1 MLFPSYFTIKD
12 IQAQSMNENI
22 FLMKWDDSLS
32 QSKIDETVEKIREYR
47 QSESNYPKIIKEIMI
62 NADIVLQSILGL
74 NVNIMDRSPIQ
85 LDNLIPVGINL
96 ATGRRLKE
104 EAEEQAL
111 TRGREASIRLRSE
124 FVTIDDLLNNKPLP
138 AIEIKIIWTNIYQP
152 ILEKF
157 QTEVQKKADNQ
168 GDLRADYLYIK
179 NNLFRAPFAIR
190 DDPMKASVRKAFEG
204 IYKTLLSTII
214 KQNLKMEKGKK
225 RQRDEQETIRVNRS
239 KLYSAQLEDEDEDI
253 QPQHTKA
260 YLREQ
265 TKRDTQRSLMKATR
279 SANRTAY
286 MMKKQR
292 KEEPTIE
299 DDKEDKEAEDLIKQV
314 RNNEPWWN
322 QMDTTE

>member
-1 MLFPSYFTIKD
+1 
-12 IQAQSMNENI
+12 
-22 FLMKWDDSLS
+22 
-32 QSKIDETVEKIREYR
+32 
-47 QSESNYPKIIKEIMI
+47 
-62 NADIVLQSILGL
+62 L
-74 NVNIMDRSPIQ
+74 ND
-85 LDNLIPVGINL
+85 
-96 ATGRRLKE
+96 
-104 EAEEQAL
+104 
-111 TRGREASIRLRSE
+111 
-124 FVTIDDLLNNKPLP
+124 KPLP
-138 AIEIKIIWTNIYQP
+138 AIEVKIIWTNIYQA

-265 TKRDTQRSLMKATR
+265 TKRETQRSLMKATR

-292 KEEPTIE
+292 KEEPTTE
-299 DDKEDKEAEDLIKQV
+299 EDKEDKEAEDLIKQV